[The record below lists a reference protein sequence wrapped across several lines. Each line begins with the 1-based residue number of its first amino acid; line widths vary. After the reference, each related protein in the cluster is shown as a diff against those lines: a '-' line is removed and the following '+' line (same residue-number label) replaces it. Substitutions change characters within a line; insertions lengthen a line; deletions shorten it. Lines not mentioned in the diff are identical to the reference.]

1 MGNFWNTITAVA
13 TAIVGLAVIATLV
26 SRNAN
31 TSGVI
36 TAASTGFSGAI
47 RAATGPVTG
56 SSGLTGFDFS
66 GGMTMLGAPLG

>member
-1 MGNFWNTITAVA
+1 MGDSLLGAVVTVA
-13 TAIVGLAVIATLV
+13 TALIGVAVIATLV

-36 TAASTGFSGAI
+36 GAGGSAFAGGL

-56 SSGLTGFDFS
+56 SAFGGLSPLTFS
-66 GGMTMLGAPLG
+66 GGAGY

>member
-1 MGNFWNTITAVA
+1 MGDSLMGAVVTVA
-13 TAIVGLAVIATLV
+13 TALIGVAIIATLV

-36 TAASTGFSGAI
+36 GAGGNAFSSGL

-56 SSGLTGFDFS
+56 GTAFGGLSPLTFS
-66 GGMTMLGAPLG
+66 GGAGY